1 MKNENGREE
10 KRTKP
15 FLQKIFLKK
24 FLSTLKKIK
33 ENKGKIKEII

>member
-1 MKNENGREE
+1 MKMEE
-10 KRTKP
+10 KKNVQNL
-15 FLQKIFLKK
+15 FSKKIFLKK